1 MMSKVEPRQASA
13 RPSIKEIVRAQYPKP
28 HEMPFCFAL
37 KNGRFGREE
46 ILRSEI
52 VELYRALGTRGMIQE
67 IYKEKLRAALAEGV
81 MSKDEVENIE
91 EVIDDE
97 GETEDHIDHLDMRF
111 KLFVGTVVSRK
122 AKLKHD
128 PELQAINDEW
138 MRVCKDASLFEL
150 MALMAAIEDWYAP
163 VSAFFEDEY
172 RRRGFSDEELELF
185 IVHKG
190 TDIDHS
196 EAQFEV
202 LEKNRARLDEGKLV
216 KILTRTFN
224 TSRGY
229 DTAKLRLA
237 ETKCALADLVE

>member
-1 MMSKVEPRQASA
+1 MMSNIESRQAST
-13 RPSIKEIVRAQYPKP
+13 RSSIKEIVRAQYPKEQ
-28 HEMPFCFAL
+28 EMPFCFAL
-37 KNGRFGREE
+37 KNGRFGRTE

-52 VELYRALGTRGMIQE
+52 VELYRALGTRGKIQE
-67 IYKEKLRAALAEGV
+67 MYKEKLRAARAEGI
-81 MSKDEVENIE
+81 MSMSEVEKLE

-111 KLFVGTVVSRK
+111 KLFVGTPISRK
-122 AKLKHD
+122 AKIRHD

-138 MRVCKDASLFEL
+138 MKICRDASLFEL
-150 MALMAAIEDWYAP
+150 MALTAAIEDWYAP
-163 VSAFFEDEY
+163 VSAFFEAEY
-172 RRRGFSDEELELF
+172 RRRGFKEEELELF

-190 TDIDHS
+190 TDVDHS

-202 LEKNRARLDEGKLV
+202 LERNRARIDEGKLV

-229 DTAKLRLA
+229 DRAKLRLA
-237 ETKCALADLVE
+237 ETNCTLADLVE